1 VPTPSHTEQLN
12 NAKNAVELGIAEMIE
27 QDYLNRHLLLA
38 NVRKILENSQF
49 QERAKQI
56 QEDVIKLNGLET
68 AVQMIVETTEGG
80 IADVSP

>member
-1 VPTPSHTEQLN
+1 
-12 NAKNAVELGIAEMIE
+12 
-27 QDYLNRHLLLA
+27 LLLA

-56 QEDVIKLNGLET
+56 QEDVMELNGLET
-68 AVQMIVETTEGG
+68 AVQMIVEATEGG